1 MTNAGSPEFERFL
14 KDLENLHTKI
24 KYENPYVMFFTGD
37 FNAHSQTWWPDGNTN
52 NEGIV
57 IDNLLSAL
65 DLNQIIC
72 EPKHFEEK
80 INPSCIDLIFCDQPN
95 IIVDSS

>member
-1 MTNAGSPEFERFL
+1 MHCPLKSILEGKRFSSLYIYGSPNGKAGSPEFERFL
-14 KDLENLHTKI
+14 KDRENLYTKI

-37 FNAHSQTWWPDGNTN
+37 FNAHSQNWWPDGNTN
-52 NEGIV
+52 NEGIA

-72 EPKHFEEK
+72 ETHKF
-80 INPSCIDLIFCDQPN
+80 
-95 IIVDSS
+95 